1 MRRSDQ
7 IRETVKH
14 TLEESVLSSFGAG
27 FQDPGKVGEHLR
39 KLRWKKI
46 TTGTAPTSPITSPL
60 AARVGAGVRTIGGAL
75 VKSVGQKTLE
85 KMLSARNFGVGE
97 GPGVAL
103 GKDTL

>member
-1 MRRSDQ
+1 MRRTDQ
-7 IRETVKH
+7 IRETVRH

-27 FQDPGKVGEHLR
+27 FQDPKRVGEHLG

-46 TTGTAPTSPITSPL
+46 TTGTTPTSPITSPV
-60 AARVGAGVRTIGGAL
+60 AARIGAGVRTIGGGL
-75 VKSVGQKTLE
+75 VKELGKKTLE
-85 KMLSARNFGVGE
+85 KMLSARSFGVGE